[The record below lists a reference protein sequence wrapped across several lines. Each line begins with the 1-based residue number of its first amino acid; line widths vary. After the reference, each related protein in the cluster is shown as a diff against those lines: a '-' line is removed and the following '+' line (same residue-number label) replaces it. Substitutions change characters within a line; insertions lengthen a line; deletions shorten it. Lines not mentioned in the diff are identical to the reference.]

1 MEIIVFFHL
10 ISIAF
15 YHGDFMAFDLKKLA
29 ETAKPRPE
37 RNRAEAEYRMQ
48 NKEWMRMSQD
58 IALSIHRHLRI
69 TGMTQKE
76 FAEKMGVSPAYVGK
90 LLKGQENL
98 TLETIWKI
106 QQMLGITFFVS
117 PFNYSAPDEYM
128 SVVAESL
135 PKYGK
140 KKNDE

>member
-1 MEIIVFFHL
+1 
-10 ISIAF
+10 
-15 YHGDFMAFDLKKLA
+15 
-29 ETAKPRPE
+29 
-37 RNRAEAEYRMQ
+37 
-48 NKEWMRMSQD
+48 MSQD

-69 TGMTQKE
+69 SGMTQKE

-106 QQMLGITFFVS
+106 QQLLGITFFVS
-117 PFNYSAPDEYM
+117 PFINSVPEDYM
-128 SVVAESL
+128 GAVAESM

-140 KKNDE
+140 KKTDE